1 MFYYYRVQ
9 SSHWSGI
16 LEFKSKTK
24 MNLDQCFRIL
34 EHDNPSK
41 KYPTRF
47 KVIGISTV
55 PVYTGNIVE
64 VLSMDLTVDKF

>member
-1 MFYYYRVQ
+1 MYYYRVV

-24 MNLDQCFRIL
+24 MNLEQCFRITD
-34 EHDNPSK
+34 HDGKK

-47 KVIGISTV
+47 KVIGISLI
-55 PVYTGNIVE
+55 PVYTGEIVE
-64 VLSMDLTVDKF
+64 ILSMDLTVDKF